1 MRIEFLTQDDPLYVF
16 PFFEEFVCSYASE
29 FEIIQISCSPT
40 MGKRS
45 RMQMLKELTQLYGVW
60 GMGRLLSRLIRS
72 KVLGALPKRM
82 GAGKYASLSQLCQTY
97 RIACARIG
105 NPNGQKFVDEV
116 RRRSPDVLVSV
127 ACPFI
132 LKQPLLSIASRGSIN
147 IHHAPLPRYRGM
159 MPTFWQMYHGE
170 RTTGL
175 TIHSM
180 VEKLDQGE
188 ALLQEEQP
196 IQPGE
201 SLDHLI
207 RRSKRHGAHCMAKV
221 LRQIA
226 DNSIE
231 PSVLDHARDS
241 YFTFPTAAEIH
252 EFRRRGLKAI

>member
-1 MRIEFLTQDDPLYVF
+1 
-16 PFFEEFVCSYASE
+16 
-29 FEIIQISCSPT
+29 

-45 RMQMLKELTQLYGVW
+45 RVQMLKELTQLYSVW
-60 GMGRLLSRLIRS
+60 GMGRLVSRLVRS
-72 KVLGALPKRM
+72 KVLGALPKRI
-82 GAGKYASLSQLCQTY
+82 GAGKYSSLSQLCQSY
-97 RIACARIG
+97 NIPCVRIR
-105 NPNGQKFVDEV
+105 NPNAQTFVDEV

-132 LKQPLLSIASRGSIN
+132 LKEPLLSIAGRGAIN

-170 RTTGL
+170 RTTGI

-180 VEKLDQGE
+180 VEKLDLGE

-196 IQPGE
+196 IEPGE

-207 RRSKRHGAHCMAKV
+207 RRSKRQGAHCMAKV

-226 DNSIE
+226 DNSIA
-231 PSVLDHARDS
+231 PSIIDQARGS